1 MPPGGEPHNVFTVD
15 LEEWFHVCGVG
26 GVLRQENWDRLPSRV
41 ESTTLALL
49 DLLDRSGVR
58 ATFFVVGWIAERYA
72 GLIEKVRA
80 AGHDIGSHGY
90 SHRRAYDL
98 GPNAFRSDLRAS
110 VAALAGAGVPFVTC
124 FRAPEWSV
132 NRRSLWALQLLA
144 EERFTID
151 ASMAPLKMVGDVAFP
166 RTPHMRQTSAGPVLE
181 VPPLVVDRF
190 GQVMP
195 LGWGWGLRMS
205 SPRRVL
211 RAMDAANRAGAS
223 TVLTV
228 HPWELDPDPP
238 KVTLPVRL
246 HFAHYFRLNG
256 FKDRL
261 REVLN
266 GTTFGRIGDVLGAD
280 T

>member
-1 MPPGGEPHNVFTVD
+1 MPAGHEPHNVFTVD
-15 LEEWFHVCGVG
+15 LEEWFHVCGVE

-41 ESTTLALL
+41 ESTTLAVL
-49 DLLDRSGVR
+49 DLLDRADVR
-58 ATFFVVGWIAERYA
+58 ATFFVVGWIADRHP
-72 GLIEKVRA
+72 GLIERVRE
-80 AGHDIGSHGY
+80 AGHTIGSHGY

-98 GPNAFRSDLRAS
+98 GPDAFRSDLRAS
-110 VAALAGAGVPFVTC
+110 VAALAGVGVPAVTC

-132 NRRSLWALQLLA
+132 NTRSLWALEVLA

-166 RTPHMRQTSAGPVLE
+166 RTPHMRQTSAGPLLE
-181 VPPLVVDRF
+181 VPPLVADRF

-211 RAMDAANRAGAS
+211 RAMDAANRDGAS

-238 KVTLPVRL
+238 KGRLPARL
-246 HFAHYFRLNG
+246 HFAHYFRLTG
-256 FKDRL
+256 FRSRL
-261 REVLN
+261 REVLV
-266 GTTFGRIGDVLGAD
+266 GATFGRIGDVLGAD